1 MFRHVSLFTFTPET
15 TQERQQE
22 LARQLRTLP
31 GAIQEIKDYHVGPD
45 AGLNPGNY
53 QFGIVADF
61 ASVEDYLVYRDHP
74 VHRSS
79 SRRTSGRSW
88 PTARPSSTSFERW
101 LD

>member
-1 MFRHVSLFTFTPET
+1 MFRHVSMFTFTPET
-15 TQERQQE
+15 TQERQHE

-31 GAIQEIKDYHVGPD
+31 GAIQEIKHYHVGPD

-74 VHRSS
+74 VHQELIQ
-79 SRRTSGRSW
+79 TYV
-88 PTARPSSTSFERW
+88 RPIVANRAAVQYEF
-101 LD
+101 